1 MEELEGRVA
10 LVTGG
15 GRGIGAA
22 IARDLAARGAEVVVS
37 SRTQSELEA
46 VVDSIVSAGGRG
58 HARVTDAMDRDQ
70 VRALGLHTLEACGRV
85 DILVNNVGG
94 ASSVAPGPDVDLDD
108 AFLGGLTLNLL
119 SAVWLSHTVLPAMRE
134 AGHGR
139 IINIGSGVS
148 KRTGGPLSYVTAK
161 HGLVGFTRQ
170 MAADEAMAG
179 ITVNCVCPGWT
190 ETSLLDWDEIGAA
203 MGGTRVE
210 ARAYAESESLQRRVL
225 APEELCGMVGLLAS
239 SSGAGIT
246 GQVISVDGGYKV

>member
-1 MEELEGRVA
+1 MGDLDGRIA

-22 IARDLAARGAEVVVS
+22 IARDLAGRGAEVVVS
-37 SRTQSELEA
+37 SRTESDLEA
-46 VVDSIVSAGGRG
+46 VVDSIRASGGQG
-58 HARVTDAMDRDQ
+58 TARVSDAMDREQ
-70 VRALGLHTLEACGRV
+70 VRSLGEFVLAQNGRL
-85 DILVNNVGG
+85 DILINNVGG
-94 ASSVAPGPDVDLDD
+94 ASSLAPGAHEDLDD
-108 AFLGGLTLNLL
+108 VFLDGLTLNLI
-119 SAVWLSHTVLPAMRE
+119 SAVWLAHCVLPSMRE
-134 AGHGR
+134 ARYGR

-170 MAADEAMAG
+170 LAADEAQAG

-190 ETSLLDWDEIGAA
+190 DTTLLDWEAIAA
-203 MGGTRVE
+203 SMGGSVAE

-225 APEELCGMVGLLAS
+225 EPEELCGMIGLLAS
-239 SSGAGIT
+239 PSGRGIT

>member
-1 MEELEGRVA
+1 VGDLDGRIA

-37 SRTQSELEA
+37 SRTQSDLEA
-46 VVDSIVSAGGRG
+46 VVASMESAGGKG
-58 HARVTDAMDRDQ
+58 CARTSDAMDRSE
-70 VRALGLHTLEACGRV
+70 VRGLGEFVLKQYGRL
-85 DILVNNVGG
+85 DILINNVGG
-94 ASSVAPGPDVDLDD
+94 ASSVAPGADVDLDD
-108 AFLGGLTLNLL
+108 LFLDGLTLNLV
-119 SAVWLSHTVLPAMRE
+119 SAVWLAHGVLPAMRE
-134 AGHGR
+134 AGYGR

-170 MAADEAMAG
+170 LAADEAQAG

-190 ETSLLDWDEIGAA
+190 DTTLLDWEAIAA
-203 MGGTRVE
+203 SMGGTVAE

-225 APEELCGMVGLLAS
+225 EPEELCGMIGLLAS

>member
-1 MEELEGRVA
+1 MGDLDGRIA

-37 SRTQSELEA
+37 SRTQSDLEA
-46 VVDSIVSAGGRG
+46 VVASMESAGGKG
-58 HARVTDAMDRDQ
+58 CARTSDAMDRSE
-70 VRALGLHTLEACGRV
+70 VRGLGEFVLKQYGRL
-85 DILVNNVGG
+85 DILINNVGG
-94 ASSVAPGPDVDLDD
+94 ASSVAPGADVDLDD
-108 AFLGGLTLNLL
+108 LFLDGLTLNLV
-119 SAVWLSHTVLPAMRE
+119 SAVWLAHGVLPAMRE
-134 AGHGR
+134 AGYGR

-170 MAADEAMAG
+170 LAADEAQAG

-190 ETSLLDWDEIGAA
+190 DTTLLDWEAIAVS
-203 MGGTRVE
+203 MGGTVAE

-225 APEELCGMVGLLAS
+225 EPEELCGMIGLLAS
-239 SSGAGIT
+239 ASGAGIT

>member
-1 MEELEGRVA
+1 MGDLDGRIA

-37 SRTQSELEA
+37 SRTQSDLEA
-46 VVDSIVSAGGRG
+46 VVASMESAGGKG
-58 HARVTDAMDRDQ
+58 CARTSDAMDRSE
-70 VRALGLHTLEACGRV
+70 VRGLGEFVLKQYGRL
-85 DILVNNVGG
+85 DILINNVGG
-94 ASSVAPGPDVDLDD
+94 ASSVAPCVNVDLDD
-108 AFLGGLTLNLL
+108 LFLDGLTLNLI
-119 SAVWLSHTVLPAMRE
+119 SAVWLAHGVLPAMRE
-134 AGHGR
+134 AGYGR

-170 MAADEAMAG
+170 LAADEAQAG

-190 ETSLLDWDEIGAA
+190 DTTLLDWEAIAA
-203 MGGTRVE
+203 SMGGTVAE
-210 ARAYAESESLQRRVL
+210 ARTYAESESLQRRVL
-225 APEELCGMVGLLAS
+225 EPEELCGMIGLLAS